1 MNYIQVIKYLNSLER
16 FGIQLGLERIT
27 KLLELL
33 GNPHKGL
40 KCIHVAGTN
49 GKGSVTTF
57 ISQILKKAGF
67 KVGTYTSPHLIS
79 YTERIVINGIPIP
92 EAQVAEMLSKK
103 ILPAI
108 NILIRHFT
116 HPTYFEI
123 TTALAFSYFAQ
134 EKVDFVVLE
143 VGLGGRLDATN
154 VVIPLVSVITSINLE
169 HQDVLGESLEEIAY
183 EKAGII
189 KPDIPVVTADSQP
202 EVLKVIEKIALA
214 QNSKLY
220 QVGKEIK
227 FIIDRYPT
235 SILNYQF
242 KVKGILKEYHQLQT
256 SLLGY
261 HQVINAVTSIASIE
275 VLEQYHGIKITTQA
289 IKKGLLEAKIS
300 GRLEL
305 IKNRFLLDGAH
316 NPAAATLLRK
326 ALKDYFSPRRLI
338 FIIGILEDKDISG
351 IIRALLYQNE
361 TIDLVIITQAKTKRA
376 LSPQLLYQ
384 EVIHYIDKIHI
395 LDSLA
400 ESINYA
406 QSIATPTHLICL
418 TGSLYTVAEAI
429 EYFGSLEK
437 EKEDY
442 RHYISSPP

>member
-1 MNYIQVIKYLNSLER
+1 MEDYIQVIKYLNSLER

-33 GNPHKGL
+33 GNPHQGL
-40 KCIHVAGTN
+40 KCIHIAGTN

-57 ISQILKKAGF
+57 ISQILKNAGF
-67 KVGTYTSPHLIS
+67 KIGTYTSPHLIS
-79 YTERIVINGIPIP
+79 YTERITINGISIP
-92 EAQVAEMLSKK
+92 EVQVAEIISKK

-123 TTALAFSYFAQ
+123 TTALAFYYFAQ

-169 HQDVLGESLEEIAY
+169 HQDVLGETLEEIAY

-189 KPDIPVVTADSQP
+189 KPTIPVVTSASQP
-202 EVLKVIEKIALA
+202 EVLKVIEKISLA

-220 QVGKEIK
+220 QIGKEIK
-227 FIIDRYPT
+227 IDRYPT
-235 SILNYQF
+235 DRLNYQF
-242 KVKGILKEYHQLQT
+242 SVKGILKEYEKLQT

-261 HQVINAVTSIASIE
+261 HQVINAVTSIGAIE
-275 VLEQYHGIKITTQA
+275 VLEQYYGIKIPTQV
-289 IKKGLLEAKIS
+289 IKKGLLEAKIC

-305 IKNRFLLDGAH
+305 IRNKFLLDGAH
-316 NPAAATLLRK
+316 NPASATVLRK
-326 ALKDYFSPRRLI
+326 ALIDYFSSRRLI
-338 FIIGILEDKDISG
+338 FILGILEDKDISG
-351 IIRALLYQNE
+351 IVRALLYQNE
-361 TIDLVIITQAKTKRA
+361 TIDLVIITQPKIKRA
-376 LSPQLLYQ
+376 ASPQPLSQ

-395 LDSLA
+395 LDTVS
-400 ESINYA
+400 ESIKYA
-406 QSIATPTHLICL
+406 QVVATPSHLICI

-429 EYFGSLEK
+429 EYFGAGRVV
-437 EKEDY
+437 D
-442 RHYISSPP
+442 R